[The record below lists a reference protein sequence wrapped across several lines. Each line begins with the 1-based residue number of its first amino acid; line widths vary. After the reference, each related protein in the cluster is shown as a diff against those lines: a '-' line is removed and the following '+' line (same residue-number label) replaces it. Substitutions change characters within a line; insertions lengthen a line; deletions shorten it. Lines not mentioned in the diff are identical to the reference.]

1 MTAFGSISADP
12 YPWPVTGDG
21 SAENSALIIIDM
33 QLDFC
38 DARGYIGQMGYDV
51 TPLRAPI
58 EPIGQALAA
67 ARRAGLHVIHTRQ
80 GYRADLADYPR
91 KRFARSQHRGAMPG
105 DPGPLGR
112 ILLRGEP
119 GWQIVPELQPA
130 KGEPVID
137 KTANGAFYGT
147 DLDAVLRAQ
156 AIENIAFCGN
166 TIDVCVHT
174 TLREANDRGYQCLLL
189 ADCCG
194 AVTKELHDAA
204 VEMVKVEGG
213 VFGSVAM
220 ANEFVT
226 GLSRAKVG

>member
-1 MTAFGSISADP
+1 MTSFGTVPADP
-12 YPWPVTGDG
+12 YAWPDTTDG
-21 SAENSALIIIDM
+21 AAANSALIIIDM

-51 TPLRAPI
+51 APLRAPI
-58 EPIGQALAA
+58 EPARRALAA
-67 ARRAGLHVIHTRQ
+67 ARKAGLHVFHTRQ
-80 GYRADLADYPR
+80 GYRADLADLPVK
-91 KRFARSQHRGAMPG
+91 KRRRTEHRGAVPR

-112 ILLRGEP
+112 ILMRGEP
-119 GWQIVPELQPA
+119 GWQIIPELAPED
-130 KGEPVID
+130 GEPIVD

-156 AIENIAFCGN
+156 RIENLAFCGN

-174 TLREANDRGYQCLLL
+174 TLREANDRGYECLLL

-194 AVTKELHDAA
+194 AVSPTLHAAA

-213 VFGSVAM
+213 IFGSVATSD
-220 ANEFVT
+220 EFVAAVS
-226 GLSRAKVG
+226 G